1 MADKI
6 YIQNDDQKI
15 ELTGAALTKFLAD
28 QEAMNAQMAEQE
40 AIRAAALAKKQQV
53 LEKLGLTAD
62 EAAALL
68 S

>member
-1 MADKI
+1 MAEKI
-6 YIQNDDQKI
+6 YIQNADQKI

-40 AIRAAALAKKQQV
+40 AIRAAALVKKQQV